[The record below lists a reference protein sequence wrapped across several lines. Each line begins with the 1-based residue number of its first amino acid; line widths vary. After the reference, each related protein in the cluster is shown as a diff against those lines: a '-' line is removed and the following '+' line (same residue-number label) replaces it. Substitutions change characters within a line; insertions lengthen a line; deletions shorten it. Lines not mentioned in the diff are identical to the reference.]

1 MKHTVFVKVFEAPRK
16 KFKKKKKKNEKR
28 KDKKKEGFSWN
39 ILKELCEATSIFT
52 IGQNEE
58 KQIQEK
64 LCTFWGQALFAP
76 INFSA
81 LSKSAFSAWKRIGWK
96 FLEF

>member
-1 MKHTVFVKVFEAPRK
+1 ME
-16 KFKKKKKKNEKR
+16 KKNL
-28 KDKKKEGFSWN
+28 KKS
-39 ILKELCEATSIFT
+39 CAH
-52 IGQNEE
+52 
-58 KQIQEK
+58 
-64 LCTFWGQALFAP
+64 FWAGQALFAP

>member
-1 MKHTVFVKVFEAPRK
+1 LEILTKFETHSFFLRYLRPP
-16 KFKKKKKKNEKR
+16 KKKKKK
-28 KDKKKEGFSWN
+28 GFSWK

-52 IGQNEE
+52 IGQME
-58 KQIQEK
+58 KKIK
-64 LCTFWGQALFAP
+64 FKKNCAHFWAGQALFAP

-81 LSKSAFSAWKRIGWK
+81 LSKSAISAWKRIGWK